1 MFFNLNITDYIVYH
15 MKKEFLSSVIFVTF
29 VFGVN
34 YILTHVLNEYSNEN
48 TNKDNERKQ
57 GESEIQMED
66 FENIPNE
73 NKQDQN
79 KHDENKQDQNTLENT
94 LENTPNENTL
104 DENTQDENTLENTLE
119 NTQMQILDSVKN
131 VIENEIK
138 DDILTIQKILERKK
152 YLLNLNDRL
161 SEIKLKLQELQNE
174 LSRS

>member
-15 MKKEFLSSVIFVTF
+15 MKIEILSSVIFVTF

-34 YILTHVLNEYSNEN
+34 YVLTHVLNEDSNEDS
-48 TNKDNERKQ
+48 NKDSNEDDQKKQ
-57 GESEIQMED
+57 GESESESESEIQMED
-66 FENIPNE
+66 FKNTLGDNL
-73 NKQDQN
+73 
-79 KHDENKQDQNTLENT
+79 DENKLENT
-94 LENTPNENTL
+94 LGDNL
-104 DENTQDENTLENTLE
+104 DENKLENKPDDPIQPCRTDGFVIGKD
-119 NTQMQILDSVKN
+119 ILDSVKN

-138 DDILTIQKILERKK
+138 GDILAIQKILERKK

>member
-34 YILTHVLNEYSNEN
+34 YILTHVLNKYSNEN

-66 FENIPNE
+66 FENTPNE

-79 KHDENKQDQNTLENT
+79 TVENKQDQNTLENT
-94 LENTPNENTL
+94 LDENTPNENTL
-104 DENTQDENTLENTLE
+104 DENTQDENTLE